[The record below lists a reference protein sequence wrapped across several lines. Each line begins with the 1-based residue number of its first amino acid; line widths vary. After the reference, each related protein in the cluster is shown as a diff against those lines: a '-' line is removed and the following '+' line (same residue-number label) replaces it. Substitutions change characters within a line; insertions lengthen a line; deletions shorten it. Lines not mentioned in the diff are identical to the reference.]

1 LFTIDDETNHP
12 KPPMDNLAA
21 QPEQLNGFFTAHR
34 AVVTP
39 IHHLPSE
46 LLSEIFLQCFEAVL
60 PLGPFQCAAVCTRW
74 RVIALSTP
82 RL

>member
-34 AVVTP
+34 AVVAP

-46 LLSEIFLQCFEAVL
+46 LLSEMFLRCFEAVL
-60 PLGPFQCAAVCTRW
+60 PTGTLPVRFCTRW